1 MISIVC
7 LNIHHQ
13 EETCQP
19 SAFATTLIHISPPPP
34 TLLSHGPTWE
44 PQAMA
49 RVHLKASY
57 GAPEIKASH
66 LGAPTIKTTIQQ
78 MWSTSRPKI
87 QPARMFIQPVQ
98 PFSRLKQAAMVP
110 PTILVSGSGFGG
122 SITPHFITMAACT
135 LILHPF
141 YCESASW
148 PETDGKKT
156 FCGLRRGRLENGQLE
171 RRLETTPKTLELS
184 TPTRTPRSNLS
195 IPTPQRLHLSRKGMD
210 RQPRR
215 L

>member
-1 MISIVC
+1 MAHLKSKHLISE
-7 LNIHHQ
+7 L
-13 EETCQP
+13 
-19 SAFATTLIHISPPPP
+19 
-34 TLLSHGPTWE
+34 LLSKPPFNKCGQQAGPNT
-44 PQAMA
+44 A
-49 RVHLKASY
+49 RSNVHS
-57 GAPEIKASH
+57 
-66 LGAPTIKTTIQQ
+66 
-78 MWSTSRPKI
+78 
-87 QPARMFIQPVQ
+87 ARSAVQ
-98 PFSRLKQAAMVP
+98 PLEAGSHGATNNPCRWEG
-110 PTILVSGSGFGG
+110 GSGFGG

-210 RQPRR
+210 RQPRC